1 MISRRFPIAVLML
14 TIVAVV
20 VALTMAGCER
30 RTIDSKIARRV
41 FLIGID
47 GLDWDR
53 VARMV
58 DEGRLPNLA
67 GLIDE
72 GSSGVLHS
80 VYPYLSP
87 CIWTSIATGKIEE
100 KHAIHGFLVD
110 RGLTSNPTPTS
121 SDMREA
127 RAFWQI
133 LSDEGYSVGVTG
145 WLVTWPAEIVNGYM
159 VSSRI
164 STLLRDVGDPTGN
177 DAQLEKMR
185 RGIHP
190 EGMLDDLLALKIMHT
205 DLTDDD
211 VSRFLGTDAIP
222 DLEEAR
228 LRRDDIAR
236 FYATDLTSL
245 RMADHLMESVPTEL
259 AVLYLRGLDLFCHA
273 FWKYMEPDV
282 WPDSISPQMLDTF
295 GPVIEQYYEVADS
308 MVGELLEHRGP
319 ETVVIICSDHG
330 FAGHQGYPGFDGEF
344 AVGISMH
351 REDGVIIMS
360 GPGVRRNGRIEDAS
374 ILDVTPTLLSLFDL
388 PVGRDMDGRVLT
400 EAMEA
405 DFLDAHPVTWVES
418 HERGEGGDGKEPI
431 SSTVDEEVLERLR
444 SLGYIE

>member
-1 MISRRFPIAVLML
+1 MTSRRL
-14 TIVAVV
+14 TITVLVLVAVAVV
-20 VALTMAGCER
+20 LVLTTAGCER
-30 RTIDSKIARRV
+30 PASDTETAPRV
-41 FLIGID
+41 LLIGID
-47 GLDWDR
+47 GLDWGR
-53 VARMV
+53 VAGMI

-72 GSSGVLHS
+72 GSSGILHS

-87 CIWTSIATGKIEE
+87 SIWTSIATGKVEE

-133 LSDEGYSVGVTG
+133 LSDGGYTVGVTG

-164 STLLRDVGDPTGN
+164 STLLRDVGDPTGK

-190 EGMLDDLLALKIMHT
+190 AGMLDDLLALKVMHT

-211 VSRFLGTDAIP
+211 ILRFLGTDTLP
-222 DLEEAR
+222 DLDKAR
-228 LRRDDIAR
+228 SRRDDIAR
-236 FYATDLTSL
+236 FYASDLTSL
-245 RMADHLMESVPTEL
+245 RMADHLMESIPTEL
-259 AVLYLRGLDLFCHA
+259 VALYLRGLDLSCHT
-273 FWKYMEPDV
+273 FWKHMEPDV
-282 WPDSISPQMLDTF
+282 WPDSIPPEMLDTF
-295 GPVIEQYYEVADS
+295 SPVIERYYGVADS
-308 MVGELLEHRGP
+308 MIGELLKHRGP

-330 FAGHQGYPGFDGEF
+330 FAGHRGYPGFDGEL

-360 GPGVRRNGRIEDAS
+360 GPGIRTNGRIEGAS
-374 ILDVTPTLLSLFDL
+374 ILDVTPTLLALFDL
-388 PVGRDMDGRVLT
+388 PVGSDMDGRVLT
-400 EAMEA
+400 EAIDT
-405 DFLDAHPVTWVES
+405 DFLDAHPLTSVES
-418 HERGEGGDGKEPI
+418 HERREDEDGNEPI
-431 SSTVDEEVLERLR
+431 SSTVDDEVLERLR